1 MVARG
6 DSDGY
11 LFDLYRQYIGEPS
24 GRNDVYV
31 GFGLFFGGIGLAV
44 TALVLFVWGSTY
56 EPQSIAYVTWVEPAY
71 GFGMLSLPAM
81 MLGIVVL
88 LPSNRRMLG
97 ASLAGAGITAG
108 AVMVFFYAYP
118 ADWNGYGQD
127 YTVETVAL
135 YAVGLACLI
144 ASTGGALIA
153 HYLELAQ
160 SAGVT
165 EARDDDEQAGSK
177 SYSDEEIQQDID
189 DAMEGVELSWG
200 GVEKD
205 DNTQLS
211 FSGNEFDN
219 VEIGDTATTTRSSG
233 VDSQVAGL
241 KGLKGGETKTTTSSS
256 SVEDQTAKL
265 KELREQKRAEEM
277 AAEDSGGALDTV
289 MEPFSSI
296 VERLRGLLGRN

>member
-44 TALVLFVWGSTY
+44 TALVLFIWASTH
-56 EPQSIAYVTWVEPAY
+56 EPRSAAYVTWTEPAY

-88 LPSNRRMLG
+88 LPSNRRMLYTSLMG
-97 ASLAGAGITAG
+97 AAVTFG
-108 AVMVFFYAYP
+108 AVLGFFYAYP
-118 ADWNGYGQD
+118 SDWNGHGQN
-127 YTVETVAL
+127 YTVEVVAI
-135 YAVGLACLI
+135 YAVGIAGLI

-165 EARDDDEQAGSK
+165 ETRDGDEQAGSE
-177 SYSDEEIQQDID
+177 SYTDEEIQQDID
-189 DAMEGVELSWG
+189 DAMEDVELSWG
-200 GVEKD
+200 GVEKG
-205 DNTQLS
+205 DNTKLN
-211 FSGNEFDN
+211 FSSHEFDN

-277 AAEDSGGALDTV
+277 ATNDSNGALDTV
-289 MEPFSSI
+289 ASS
-296 VERLRGLLGRN
+296 LRSAAHRVRSLFGRK